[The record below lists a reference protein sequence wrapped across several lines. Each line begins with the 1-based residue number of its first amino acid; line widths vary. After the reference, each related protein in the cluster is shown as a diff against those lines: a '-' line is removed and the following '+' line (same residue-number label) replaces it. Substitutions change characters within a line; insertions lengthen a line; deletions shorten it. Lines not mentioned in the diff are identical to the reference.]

1 MTFPLRR
8 SRRNP
13 GSQICTSCPCET
25 YKERWTRSCGHGES
39 RRFSTQRNLQPG
51 ERWLCAGGHD
61 QIEYEKVSSAENSFA
76 ETKVTQTIVQRAK
89 LVSSDYE
96 SEDSDQIKPGNF
108 FDSFF
113 RQNTMKL

>member
-1 MTFPLRR
+1 MTFTLRK

-13 GSQICTSCPCET
+13 GSHICSSCPCES
-25 YKERWTRSCGHGES
+25 YKERWTRSCGHGQS

-61 QIEYEKVSSAENSFA
+61 QIEYEKVSSAENSF
-76 ETKVTQTIVQRAK
+76 EESKTQTIVQRAK

-96 SEDSDQIKPGNF
+96 SEDSDQIENGNF
-108 FDSFF
+108 LDFY
-113 RQNTMKL
+113 